1 MRTARRSRAR
11 LIWTVVA
18 LLVAA
23 FAAVLPHLDV
33 LVGGL
38 VPIAQ
43 ALIPVGAIGLL
54 VLAVVPLFFRAWAAA
69 VILVV
74 GAVLAGLPALTPLR
88 AGTECAADASI
99 TVVAF
104 NAKFAGA
111 DPALLAARIADA
123 DADIVALVET
133 DEVHIEAV
141 LRERGLAAA
150 LPHRTRETT
159 EGGVRGSVILSA
171 FPLRGEQE
179 ISGSVFD
186 QVTAV
191 ATLPG
196 GDEVR
201 VAAVHPP
208 PPVGQPVDW
217 RTAIGALDR
226 WIGEA
231 PDERLI
237 VAGDLN
243 ASYAHPG
250 FRELASSL
258 RSAAEAAGP
267 IPWPT
272 WPQER
277 PVPAFTA
284 IDHILARGAVPTGW
298 DSFSVPGSDHRGV
311 IGDWAICSG

>member
-1 MRTARRSRAR
+1 MA
-11 LIWTVVA
+11 A
-18 LLVAA
+18 LPIAGLAV
-23 FAAVLPHLDV
+23 VLPHVDMLA
-33 LVGGL
+33 GGL
-38 VPIAQ
+38 IPVAQ
-43 ALIPVGAIGLL
+43 ALVPVGAVALV
-54 VLAVVPLFFRAWAAA
+54 VLAAVSLFFRAWAAA
-69 VILVV
+69 AILVI
-74 GAVLAGLPALTPLR
+74 GGVLAGLPALTPLR
-88 AGTECAADASI
+88 AGSECAPEATA

-111 DPALLAARIADA
+111 DPALLAERIAEA

-133 DEVHIEAV
+133 DEAHIAAV
-141 LRERGLAAA
+141 LGERGLAAA

-171 FPLRGEQE
+171 FPLQDEQD
-179 ISGSVFD
+179 IDGSVFD
-186 QVTAV
+186 QVSAV

-217 RTAIGALDR
+217 RTALGELDR
-226 WIGEA
+226 WIRQT

-250 FRELASSL
+250 FRQLATPL

-284 IDHILARGAVPTGW
+284 IDHVLARGAVPTGW
-298 DSFSVPGSDHRGV
+298 DSFSIPGSDHRGV
-311 IGDWAICSG
+311 IGSWAFCT

>member
-1 MRTARRSRAR
+1 MRTARRRRSR

-18 LLVAA
+18 LLIAG
-23 FAAVLPHLDV
+23 AAVALPHVDV
-33 LVGGL
+33 LAGGFIP
-38 VPIAQ
+38 VAQ
-43 ALIPVGAIGLL
+43 ALVPVGAVALV
-54 VLAVVPLFFRAWAAA
+54 VLAVVPLFFRASAAA
-69 VILVV
+69 VILVI
-74 GAVLAGLPALTPLR
+74 GGVLAGLPALTPLR
-88 AGTECAADASI
+88 TGSDCAADS
-99 TVVAF
+99 TVTVIAF

-111 DPALLAARIADA
+111 DPARLAARIAEA

-133 DEVHIEAV
+133 DEAHIAAV
-141 LRERGLAAA
+141 LNERGLAEA
-150 LPHRTRETT
+150 LPHRTRETS

-171 FPLRGEQE
+171 FPLHDEQD

-196 GDEVR
+196 GEEVQ

-217 RTAIGALDR
+217 RTAIGDLDR
-226 WIGEA
+226 WIRDT
-231 PDERLI
+231 PDELLI

-250 FRELASSL
+250 FRQLASPL

-284 IDHILARGAVPTGW
+284 IDHVLARGAVPTGW
-298 DSFSVPGSDHRGV
+298 ASFSIPGSDHRGV
-311 IGDWAICSG
+311 IGSWGICSS